1 MPHQLIDDAWRIVRT
16 FYPHPEAEVEEL
28 RNGAGLRLIRC
39 PEHRVLQRS
48 SMSPEVIVAARMGSA
63 PLIGELSVVARMEA
77 SAHCSDDG
85 ETDRLRCNSYLL

>member
-1 MPHQLIDDAWRIVRT
+1 
-16 FYPHPEAEVEEL
+16 
-28 RNGAGLRLIRC
+28 
-39 PEHRVLQRS
+39 
-48 SMSPEVIVAARMGSA
+48 MSPEVIVAARMGSA